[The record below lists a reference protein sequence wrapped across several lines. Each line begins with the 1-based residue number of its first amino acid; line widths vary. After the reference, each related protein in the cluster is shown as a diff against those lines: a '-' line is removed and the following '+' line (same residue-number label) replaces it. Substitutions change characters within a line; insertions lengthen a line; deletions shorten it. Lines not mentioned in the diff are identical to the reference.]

1 MIPTWFFFTLFSV
14 FGLVAAEL
22 SQRVSM
28 KKVEDISAE
37 ANNFIVWLIISS
49 VGLITSLLTGQLDFS
64 PINLNYLLYF
74 AAIGVIYFWGGTLF
88 YSSYKG
94 LSAAVGMTLVTFSA
108 IVSTTIG
115 VLFLNEGFSISK
127 IFGIGMIIFAI
138 FLVNYNK
145 EFKLNKFALLAL
157 GGAGLYGIAYS
168 IDKALVLQLNPYTY
182 LFLFAL
188 SIAVTSLIFR
198 PKKIINDLTKK
209 AKLGNYKVM
218 LLAGLSF
225 SIFNLFTFRA
235 YSAGGHVGVIDAIN
249 NTSVFG
255 ILLIEY
261 FFFNERK
268 NILKKIIAAMIA
280 VLALMMIVLV

>member
-74 AAIGVIYFWGGTLF
+74 VAIGVIYFWGGTLF

-115 VLFLNEGFSISK
+115 ILFLDEGFSFYK
-127 IFGIGMIIFAI
+127 VLGIGMIIFAI

-145 EFKLNKFALLAL
+145 
-157 GGAGLYGIAYS
+157 
-168 IDKALVLQLNPYTY
+168 
-182 LFLFAL
+182 
-188 SIAVTSLIFR
+188 
-198 PKKIINDLTKK
+198 
-209 AKLGNYKVM
+209 
-218 LLAGLSF
+218 
-225 SIFNLFTFRA
+225 
-235 YSAGGHVGVIDAIN
+235 
-249 NTSVFG
+249 
-255 ILLIEY
+255 
-261 FFFNERK
+261 
-268 NILKKIIAAMIA
+268 
-280 VLALMMIVLV
+280 